1 MTSPKARLSM
11 RIGPK
16 SARAFQ
22 VVTGE
27 VVRVID
33 PSGAQVADFVCL
45 SATDKG
51 EYLSQARTR
60 VNNWTYRP
68 TKGSV
73 LYSNRNRPMFTLGED
88 TVGVHDLLFSPC
100 SSFIYEQIYK
110 VGPRSGCLENLSA
123 ALAKHG
129 VSADLV
135 PDPLNIFMNTHT
147 NRDGSLAIE
156 RAPSQPGDHLDL
168 RAEMDAIV
176 AVSACADDLDEC
188 NGGQC
193 TPIDVQVLEI
203 G

>member
-1 MTSPKARLSM
+1 MTSPNTRLNM
-11 RIGPK
+11 RIAPK
-16 SARAFQ
+16 SAKAFH
-22 VVTGE
+22 VAVGE

-51 EYLSQARTR
+51 EHLSQARTR

-68 TKGSV
+68 TTGSV

-110 VGPRSGCLENLSA
+110 VGPRSGCLENLGA
-123 ALAKHG
+123 ALAG
-129 VSADLV
+129 LGISTDLV
-135 PDPLNIFMNTHT
+135 PDPLNIFMNTFA
-147 NRDGSLAIE
+147 NRDGTLAIE
-156 RAPSQPGDHLDL
+156 RAPSHPGDHLDL
-168 RAEMDAIV
+168 RAEMDTIV

-188 NGGQC
+188 NGGEC

-203 G
+203 D